1 MSEFPI
7 PSPPQSLRST
17 RKRTLSSNSDTS
29 LPPNHSRAKH
39 VKLEGM
45 SMLDNGGG
53 EREGK
58 NRGRKNSDDSRGGEG

>member
-1 MSEFPI
+1 
-7 PSPPQSLRST
+7 
-17 RKRTLSSNSDTS
+17 
-29 LPPNHSRAKH
+29 
-39 VKLEGM
+39 M